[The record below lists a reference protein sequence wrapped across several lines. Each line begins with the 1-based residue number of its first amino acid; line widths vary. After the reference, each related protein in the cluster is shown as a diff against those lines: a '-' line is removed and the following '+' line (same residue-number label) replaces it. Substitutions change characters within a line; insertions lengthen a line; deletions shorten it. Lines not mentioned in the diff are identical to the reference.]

1 MLPVGGIDVLL
12 RLLVQALAKS
22 EAHSHSDVAHGC
34 CCPHIGTSVA
44 PALKLAYRA
53 LQRCALRRPQQ
64 LGSRRMQQHQSHA
77 AMVITAHTNFSKHPP
92 YHRDT

>member
-53 LQRCALRRPQQ
+53 LQRCAAHSSSAR
-64 LGSRRMQQHQSHA
+64 SMQQSHA
-77 AMVITAHTNFSKHPP
+77 AAMVRLSPL
-92 YHRDT
+92 